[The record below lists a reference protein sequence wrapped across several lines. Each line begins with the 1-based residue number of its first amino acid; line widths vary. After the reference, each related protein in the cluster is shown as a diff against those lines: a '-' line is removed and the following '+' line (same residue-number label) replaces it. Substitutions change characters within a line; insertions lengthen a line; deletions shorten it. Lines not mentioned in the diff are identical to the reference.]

1 MLKNMEGNMLM
12 LSKKYYVKIAK
23 IFNDNFTDSGTV
35 NDFIT
40 MLDEDN
46 PRFDIERFKIAVYT
60 GAKK

>member
-1 MLKNMEGNMLM
+1 MEGNMLM

>member
-1 MLKNMEGNMLM
+1 M

-46 PRFDIERFKIAVYT
+46 PRFDTERFKIAVYT

>member
-1 MLKNMEGNMLM
+1 MLKNTEGNMLM

-35 NDFIT
+35 NDVIT
-40 MLDEDN
+40 MLAEDN

-60 GAKK
+60 GG

>member
-1 MLKNMEGNMLM
+1 MN
-12 LSKKYYVKIAK
+12 IAK

-35 NDFIT
+35 DDFT
-40 MLDEDN
+40 SMLGEDN